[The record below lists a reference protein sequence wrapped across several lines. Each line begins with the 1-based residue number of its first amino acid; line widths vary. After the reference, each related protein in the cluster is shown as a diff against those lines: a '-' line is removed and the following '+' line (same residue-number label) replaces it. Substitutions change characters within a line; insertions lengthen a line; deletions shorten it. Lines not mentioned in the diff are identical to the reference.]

1 MSKSVGEVGSWGA
14 ALEDR
19 AKNVVL
25 VSCERKQLDSF
36 KQGSGVIGLYLAL
49 WKRLVGE
56 SGSRRSSEEAPAAS
70 RSEMMGPAVSAVV
83 VRNGE
88 QWLDVGHILG

>member
-36 KQGSGVIGLYLAL
+36 KQ
-49 WKRLVGE
+49 E
-56 SGSRRSSEEAPAAS
+56 
-70 RSEMMGPAVSAVV
+70 SAV
-83 VRNGE
+83 
-88 QWLDVGHILG
+88 I

>member
-1 MSKSVGEVGSWGA
+1 M
-14 ALEDR
+14 
-19 AKNVVL
+19 
-25 VSCERKQLDSF
+25 
-36 KQGSGVIGLYLAL
+36 
-49 WKRLVGE
+49 GE